1 VAKVAIGAAIVS
13 TALFLIATGTS
24 WLFLARALSGFATGL
39 AASASTA
46 WLAELLPLER
56 RSDASILATA
66 GNFIGLAIGP
76 LLGGVLA
83 AYAPWPLRLP
93 HAIYLTLLLATL
105 AAVRTVPE
113 TVIGVQRRWSD
124 LSLAPRFGVPQ
135 NIRLAFV
142 SPAVTGFAIFSL
154 IGFYGALI
162 PGVIAEN
169 IDSGG
174 PLVAGAVVFGFF
186 AIATATL
193 LVIRGCTPRATMM
206 SGLILLPLSLG
217 LLILVEH
224 LHLLSLLGIA
234 TIFGG
239 IAAAFG
245 YRGSLQVVN
254 VLAPPDRRGEVVST
268 YLIALFAGNSIPVVG
283 IGLLATTTGPTVAH
297 LAFAGIISIFAV
309 IAATIGSR
317 MSA

>member
-1 VAKVAIGAAIVS
+1 
-13 TALFLIATGTS
+13 
-24 WLFLARALSGFATGL
+24 
-39 AASASTA
+39 
-46 WLAELLPLER
+46 
-56 RSDASILATA
+56 
-66 GNFIGLAIGP
+66 
-76 LLGGVLA
+76 
-83 AYAPWPLRLP
+83 
-93 HAIYLTLLLATL
+93 
-105 AAVRTVPE
+105 
-113 TVIGVQRRWSD
+113 
-124 LSLAPRFGVPQ
+124 
-135 NIRLAFV
+135 
-142 SPAVTGFAIFSL
+142 
-154 IGFYGALI
+154 
-162 PGVIAEN
+162 
-169 IDSGG
+169 
-174 PLVAGAVVFGFF
+174 
-186 AIATATL
+186 
-193 LVIRGCTPRATMM
+193 
-206 SGLILLPLSLG
+206 